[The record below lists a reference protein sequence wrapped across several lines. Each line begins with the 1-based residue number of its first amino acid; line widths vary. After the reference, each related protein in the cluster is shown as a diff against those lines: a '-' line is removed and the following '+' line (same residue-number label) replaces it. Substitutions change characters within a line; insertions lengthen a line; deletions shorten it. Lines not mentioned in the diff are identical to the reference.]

1 MLKKI
6 LQIMLQE
13 NVISKAE
20 LAKSVG
26 VQLETLEDMLRM
38 LLGRGLLR
46 LGDCVEAPANH
57 CSGCPRAVGCHP
69 DGTSGK
75 SYYVTEKGKK
85 YASS

>member
-26 VQLETLEDMLRM
+26 VQPETLEDMLKM
-38 LLGRGLLR
+38 LLDRGLLR
-46 LGDCVEAPANH
+46 LGECVEATGIH
-57 CSGCPRAVGCHP
+57 CAGCPEAVGCQP

-75 SYYVTEKGKK
+75 SYYVTEKGRK
-85 YASS
+85 YAAS